1 MAKQMKN
8 TTNKPS
14 SLISLTET
22 FGNQKIN
29 YKNRINKNFQA
40 WVKFQDKAN
49 NNRKSKGIT
58 DYANELL
65 EGKLAPLYKLVYD
78 YAGSRMFITKRKS
91 EITEKIRKVTHASNI
106 EQQLREMLLQAY
118 NDFRISGAIRNT
130 DAAIINRFK

>member
-1 MAKQMKN
+1 MATQMKN
-8 TTNKPS
+8 TINKPS
-14 SLISLTET
+14 NLISLTDT

-49 NNRKSKGIT
+49 NNCKKGIT

-78 YAGSRMFITKRKS
+78 YAGSRIFITKRKS